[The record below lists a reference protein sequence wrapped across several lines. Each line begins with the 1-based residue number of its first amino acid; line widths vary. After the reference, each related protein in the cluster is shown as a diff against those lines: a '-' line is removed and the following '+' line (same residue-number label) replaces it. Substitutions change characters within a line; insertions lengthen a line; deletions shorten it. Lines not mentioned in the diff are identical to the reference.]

1 MAASAQAASSASSS
15 SSAAAAAATASSWC
29 MFASAALYSR
39 IVGSFERRNCS
50 LAVASPVEEY
60 LLAVDAML

>member
-1 MAASAQAASSASSS
+1 MNTGLLTVRTADTMRG
-15 SSAAAAAATASSWC
+15 ATAQLGALAV
-29 MFASAALYSR
+29 FASAALYSR

-60 LLAVDAML
+60 FLAVDAML